1 MDDQNNNSG
10 GTAPAEPTA
19 PVSEPTPEPTAPV
32 SQPTPQQEEKCMTCG
47 NAASSGNCVPCGQ
60 GETACT
66 CPPAQGS
73 GPGPSA
79 PGGEMGQG
87 GPAV

>member
-19 PVSEPTPEPTAPV
+19 PVSEPTSEPTAPV
-32 SQPTPQQEEKCMTCG
+32 SQPPQQEEKCMTCG

-60 GETACT
+60 GESACT
-66 CPPAQGS
+66 CPPGAPSSPMGE
-73 GPGPSA
+73 PGGSA
-79 PGGEMGQG
+79 P
-87 GPAV
+87 VV